1 MADKYRFTFGVLAL
15 LAYAAVSTPA
25 QEQRVRMK
33 NLPPAVQ
40 KAVQEQSKGA
50 RLRGLSKEV
59 ADGKTVYEAELL
71 VNGHHKDVLLDAAG
85 NVLEIEEQVT
95 RAALP
100 EPVKAA
106 LARAAGKNRV
116 LMIESI
122 TTFGTNGGHLTAY
135 EAHLRKAGK
144 AVELKF
150 APDGKP
156 L

>member
-1 MADKYRFTFGVLAL
+1 MTNHHRFLFGALAL
-15 LAYAAVSTPA
+15 LVLAAISAPA
-25 QEQRVRMK
+25 QERRVQMK
-33 NLPPAVQ
+33 DLPPAVK
-40 KAVQEQSKGA
+40 KAVQEQSQGA
-50 RLRGLSKEV
+50 TLRGLSKEV
-59 ADGKTVYEAELL
+59 VDSKTVYEAELR
-71 VNGHHKDVLLDAAG
+71 VNGHNKDVLLDADG

-95 RAALP
+95 RASLP

-106 LARAAGKNRV
+106 LAKAAGKRRV

-122 TTFGTNGGHLTAY
+122 TKGGQLTAY
-135 EAHLRKAGK
+135 EAHLRRGVK